1 MKQPSFITFSM
12 ATRRLCRLAGVLVL
26 IVGIHAK
33 HVASAQLD
41 QIQTMMANVTLENK
55 VGQQNDTTGLYLMQ
69 IPPYDCEPMLP
80 TYFHVV
86 DWSGDGVDDLI
97 FNGPCNPYP
106 QTQFILQTKKGLML
120 AYEMGGT
127 LLNIEPAGDR
137 CLAWV
142 YGEAIGCLRTASLT
156 EIALGSDGALLSRT
170 IIEWNPE
177 DTLPKSDEYAQVQV
191 AGILRETAR
200 EYDDVLKDECTGL
213 KIIGNQVANLKT
225 KCTALLLRSRNDWQL
240 VCAPVADNHWRIAWI
255 KNSSPKEDMNAN
267 EKTILSLYEGFQQ
280 KNYLQMGAC
289 YADSATFQDE
299 VFTLKNG
306 KECRAMWHYLVT
318 NGKDLNVTFRDI
330 KADDKRGTA
339 HWEATYTFS
348 GTGRRVHNVIEAS
361 FEFENGK
368 IVRHRDHFKFW
379 KWTRMALGTTGTLLG
394 WTPLVKNK
402 VRKTAAGG
410 LQKFMADK
418 PEYQ

>member
-1 MKQPSFITFSM
+1 MKKYCTAYI
-12 ATRRLCRLAGVLVL
+12 AGLLVL
-26 IVGIHAK
+26 LLVTH
-33 HVASAQLD
+33 SAQAQLGK
-41 QIQTMMANVTLENK
+41 IQSMMASITLESK
-55 VGQQNDTTGLYLMQ
+55 IGQQNDTTGLSQMQ
-69 IPPYDCEPMLP
+69 IPAYNCNPMSLSS
-80 TYFHVV
+80 FHVV

-106 QTQFILQTKKGLML
+106 QTQFILQTAQGLVL

-127 LLNIEPAGDR
+127 LLHIEPAGDR

-142 YGEAIGCLRTASLT
+142 YGAAIGCLRTASLT
-156 EIALGSDGALLSRT
+156 QLELGGDGALLDRT
-170 IIEWNPE
+170 IIDWNPA
-177 DTLPKSDEYAQVQV
+177 DTLPISDDYAQVQV

-200 EYDDVLKDECTGL
+200 VYDDALTDECTGL
-213 KIIGNQVANLKT
+213 KIIGNRVATLKT
-225 KCTALLLRSRNDWQL
+225 PSAALLLQSRTDWQL
-240 VCAPVADNHWRIAWI
+240 VCAPITENHWRIAWI
-255 KNSSPKEDMNAN
+255 QNSSSKEDMNAN

-299 VFTLKNG
+299 VFNLKNG
-306 KECRAMWHYLVT
+306 KEARAMWHYLVT
-318 NGKDLNVTFRDI
+318 NGKDLTVTFRDI

-348 GTGRRVHNVIEAS
+348 GTGRKVHNVIEAS

-368 IVRHRDHFKFW
+368 IVRHRDRFKFW
-379 KWTRMALGTTGTLLG
+379 KWTRMALGATGTLLG